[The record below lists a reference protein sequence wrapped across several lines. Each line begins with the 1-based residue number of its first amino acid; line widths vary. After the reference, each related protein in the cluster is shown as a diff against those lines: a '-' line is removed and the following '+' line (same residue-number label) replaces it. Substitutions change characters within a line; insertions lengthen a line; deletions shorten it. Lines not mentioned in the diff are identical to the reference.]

1 LGDISL
7 EGKSVLKRIRETAGW
22 TQLAK
27 YNFETW
33 DSINPYISPPIAIT
47 PNLSVFKKTLSH
59 YLS

>member
-7 EGKSVLKRIRETAGW
+7 EGKSVLKRKWETAGW

-33 DSINPYISPPIAIT
+33 DFIKLDISPPIIVT
-47 PNLSVFKKTLSH
+47 LNISIFKKDPVQLP
-59 YLS
+59 